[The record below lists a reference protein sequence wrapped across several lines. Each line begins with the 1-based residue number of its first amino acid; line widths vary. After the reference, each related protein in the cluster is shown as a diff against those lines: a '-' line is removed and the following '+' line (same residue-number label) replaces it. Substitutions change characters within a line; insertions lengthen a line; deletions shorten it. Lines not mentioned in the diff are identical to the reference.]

1 MPVEE
6 AMDVQQVRLEF
17 EAGKFLE
24 ALIEPSPAG
33 NGWRMLF
40 KRPSGEM
47 VVLTEHGGAEK
58 IVHSVDA
65 ATTLAR
71 EIGFQTIHVE
81 EQF

>member
-1 MPVEE
+1 
-6 AMDVQQVRLEF
+6 MDVQQVRLEF
-17 EAGKFLE
+17 EAGKLQE

-47 VVLTEHGGAEK
+47 VALTEHGGAEK
-58 IVHSVDA
+58 ILHSLDA
-65 ATTLAR
+65 ATAVAR

-81 EQF
+81 ERF